1 MASGEVA
8 GDVILRCFEQ
18 DRFDAPFLKYYDERI
33 AKRILWEFR
42 YSKTIQVLGRSAR
55 IFNFFAR
62 RAARDK
68 ELQDLLESI
77 LIDDRL
83 KNRLSNPLF
92 YFKLLFK

>member
-1 MASGEVA
+1 
-8 GDVILRCFEQ
+8 VILRCFQEN
-18 DRFDAPFLKYYDERI
+18 RFDAAFLKYYDERI
-33 AKRILWEFR
+33 ARRILWEFR